1 MGSVKDLTVL
11 TTPTADELG
20 VGKFT
25 FSDRYSVFDW
35 GEMPDHIPGKGQSLN
50 MMAAYN
56 FVELRK
62 IGISS
67 HFTSLYSED
76 ADGDDA
82 FDPSEPSDTMYVNL
96 TRVLSIENDYA
107 EFRKPYQHYL
117 VPLEI
122 IYRNGAPKGS
132 SLFKK
137 LERARG
143 DEKKFREI
151 LDSLNLSEEPSP
163 GDFFPEPVYD
173 FTTKLESTD
182 RPLTDEEAQR
192 ISGLEDPAFGE
203 LTRLAQQVNEFIT
216 ERCEQVGLQ
225 HYDGKIETMYN
236 HGRIELVDVL
246 GTFDENRFLY
256 DGEQVSKEILRQAY
270 KAYQPDWVESVSQ
283 AKKEAA
289 AMDDSDWKSYCK
301 KKPEPLPEDLITLVS
316 QIYQSGAN
324 LYLGND
330 TFKGVPPLKELI
342 PELKKQKEKLT
353 A

>member
-11 TTPTADELG
+11 EAPTADELG

-35 GEMPDHIPGKGQSLN
+35 GEMPDHIPGKGQSLA

-56 FVELRK
+56 FEELEKR
-62 IGISS
+62 GVTS
-67 HFTSLYSED
+67 HFISLYSK
-76 ADGDDA
+76 DDEGA
-82 FDPSEPSDTMYVNL
+82 GFDPAEPSETMFVKL
-96 TRVLSIENDYA
+96 TRVLPIDNNYA
-107 EFRKPYQHYL
+107 EYQKGIQHFL
-117 VPLEI
+117 IPLEI

-143 DEKKFREI
+143 NEKEFQKI
-151 LDSLNLSEEPSP
+151 LDSLNLDEEPQP

-182 RPLTDEEAQR
+182 RPVTEKQAQR
-192 ISGLEDPAFGE
+192 MSGLEDPAFGE
-203 LTRLAQQVNEFIT
+203 LTRLARLVNDFIT
-216 ERCEQVGLQ
+216 ERAEQVGLQ

-236 HGRIELVDVL
+236 HGRVQLVDVL

-256 DGEQVSKEILRQAY
+256 DGEQVSKETLRQAY
-270 KAYQPDWVESVSQ
+270 KAYQPEWVEAVDQ

-289 AMDDSDWKSYCK
+289 ANDDSNWKSYCAK
-301 KKPEPLPEDLITLVS
+301 EPEPLPDELITLVS
-316 QIYQSGAN
+316 QIYKAGAN
-324 LYLGND
+324 LYLGHD
-330 TFKGVPPLKELI
+330 TFTDVPPLKDLI
-342 PELKKQKEKLT
+342 PELKKQKEQLT
-353 A
+353 K

>member
-1 MGSVKDLTVL
+1 MGSVKDLTVIK
-11 TTPTADELG
+11 TPTADELG
-20 VGKFT
+20 IGKFT

-35 GEMPDHIPGKGQSLN
+35 GEMPDQIPGKGQSLN

-62 IGISS
+62 RGISS
-67 HFTSLYSED
+67 HFISLYSED
-76 ADGDDA
+76 ARENDA
-82 FDPSEPSDTMYVNL
+82 FDPSEPSDAMYVKL

-107 EFRKPYQHYL
+107 AFQKPYQHYL

-137 LERARG
+137 LDRARG
-143 DEKKFREI
+143 DQEKFQAI
-151 LDSLNLSEEPSP
+151 LDSLNLTEEPSP

-182 RPLTDEEAQR
+182 RPVTTEEAQR
-192 ISGLEDPAFGE
+192 MSGLEDPAFGE
-203 LTRLAQQVNEFIT
+203 LTDLAERVNDFIT
-216 ERCEQVGLQ
+216 ERAEQVGLQ

-236 HGRIELVDVL
+236 HGRIDLVDVL

-270 KAYQPDWVESVSQ
+270 KVYQPDWVEAVDA

-289 AMDDSDWKSYCK
+289 TNEDSDWKSYCDME
-301 KKPEPLPEDLITLVS
+301 PEPLPEQLITLVS
-316 QIYQSGAN
+316 QIYKAGAN
-324 LYLGND
+324 LYLGHD
-330 TFKGVPPLKELI
+330 TFTGVSPLKDLI
-342 PELKKQKEKLT
+342 PELKKQKEQLT
-353 A
+353 E